1 MNSSE
6 IFLLVEKER
15 FITKS
20 YVNIYIVD
28 SLAAGTNKKLGSTLL
43 DPLDYSC
50 YGVALSYMQGVTN
63 NVGSCCVSV
72 SSGEQTDTTE
82 APNNVGT

>member
-6 IFLLVEKER
+6 IFLLVEVGR

-20 YVNIYIVD
+20 EVNIYIVD
-28 SLAAGTNKKLGSTLL
+28 SLAAGANKNLSSTLL

-50 YGVALSYMQGVTN
+50 SGVALSYMQGVN
-63 NVGSCCVSV
+63 NIGSCCVSV
-72 SSGEQTDTTE
+72 DSGVQTDTTE
-82 APNNVGT
+82 APNNVAT